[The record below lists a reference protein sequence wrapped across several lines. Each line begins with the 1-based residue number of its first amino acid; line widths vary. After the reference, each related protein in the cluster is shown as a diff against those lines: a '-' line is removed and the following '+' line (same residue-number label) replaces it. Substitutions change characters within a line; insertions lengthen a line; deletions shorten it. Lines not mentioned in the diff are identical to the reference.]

1 MILADTSVWI
11 DHLRR
16 GDAEL
21 ARLLDAGQVVTH
33 PLVIGELALGNL
45 QNRKIV
51 LDALASLPQVTLA
64 SNDEVLHFIEDQS
77 LFGRGIGFID
87 AHLLAAVQLSPGVS
101 LWTRDKRLLA
111 ESVRLGLG
119 MNLTH

>member
-21 ARLLDAGQVVTH
+21 SSLLNAGQIVTH
-33 PLVIGELALGNL
+33 PFVIGELALGNL

-64 SNDEVLHFIEDQS
+64 SNDEVLGFIDRLS

-87 AHLLAAVQLSPGVS
+87 AHLLAAVRLTPGVS

-111 ESVRLGLG
+111 ESARLGLG